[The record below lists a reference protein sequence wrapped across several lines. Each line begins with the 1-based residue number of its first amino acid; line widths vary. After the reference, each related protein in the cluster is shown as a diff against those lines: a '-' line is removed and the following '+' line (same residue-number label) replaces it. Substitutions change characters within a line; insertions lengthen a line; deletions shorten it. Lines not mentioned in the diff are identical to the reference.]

1 MDFDELIYGDNL
13 LSELISYHPEIK
25 DGLIKYLYDVGTSGK
40 TYVLSGIIVCFN
52 CVFLYLLIILSK

>member
-25 DGLIKYLYDVGTSGK
+25 DGLIKYLYE
-40 TYVLSGIIVCFN
+40 
-52 CVFLYLLIILSK
+52 IILKKMEI